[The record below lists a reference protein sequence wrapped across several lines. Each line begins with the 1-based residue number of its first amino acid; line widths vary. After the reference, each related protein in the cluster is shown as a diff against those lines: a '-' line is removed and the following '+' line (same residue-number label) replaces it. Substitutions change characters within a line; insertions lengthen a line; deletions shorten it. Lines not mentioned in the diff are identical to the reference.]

1 MKNQRI
7 LKHIYILFFLSAL
20 PTIIEVSRRV
30 NLYEFLFIAGLFIGI
45 WLGLVFIFDHE
56 FFQDT
61 FQEIRKIKITYE
73 KLDKSN
79 EQNDRD

>member
-61 FQEIRKIKITYE
+61 FHKIRKSKITYE

>member
-56 FFQDT
+56 FFQNI
-61 FQEIRKIKITYE
+61 FQKIRKSKITYG

-79 EQNDRD
+79 EQKDRD

>member
-61 FQEIRKIKITYE
+61 FQKIRKSKITYE